1 MRSIFANK
9 GVPAVC
15 QSNNGSPFQSQEM
28 ADFAKH
34 REYSHHHVTPEWPR
48 ANRVERFNRSMKTA
62 LQAANLEG
70 TMLCDAA
77 VFYTE
82 LPHRDAIGITTD
94 RTSRP

>member
-1 MRSIFANK
+1 
-9 GVPAVC
+9 
-15 QSNNGSPFQSQEM
+15 
-28 ADFAKH
+28 
-34 REYSHHHVTPEWPR
+34 
-48 ANRVERFNRSMKTA
+48 MKTA